1 MRKGM
6 QKMLEAKDIS
16 FAYSGGR
23 VLYDGLS
30 LQIAPGERVALCA
43 PSGFGK
49 TTLCRILAGYLKP
62 TAGNVMVDGS
72 PLPLRGMCPVQLI
85 GQHPENMVDPRQT
98 MDSMLAEAGD
108 TPSELLSGLGIR
120 PEWRRR
126 HAHELSGGELQR
138 FCIARALACAPRY
151 LVADES
157 TAMFD
162 AVTQA
167 RVWRFLMRWCEENGA
182 GLVFVSH
189 SPELIDHVATRTIM
203 LGAR

>member
-1 MRKGM
+1 
-6 QKMLEAKDIS
+6 MLEAKNIS

-30 LQIAPGERVALCA
+30 LHVEAGERLALCA

-62 TAGNVMVDGS
+62 AAGSVLVGGS

-98 MDSMLAEAGD
+98 MDAMLAEAGD
-108 TPSELLSGLGIR
+108 VPSELISGLGIR
-120 PEWRRR
+120 PEWRCR

-151 LVADES
+151 RVADES

-162 AVTQA
+162 AVTKA
-167 RVWRFLMRWCEENGA
+167 RVWRFLVKWCEENGA

-189 SPELIDHVATRTIM
+189 SPELIDYVATRTVM
-203 LGAR
+203 LGGR

>member
-1 MRKGM
+1 MRKGI

-126 HAHELSGGELQR
+126 HAHELSGGELSASASR
-138 FCIARALACAPRY
+138 VRWRALRAILSLTKAQLCSMQLRRRGSGASLCDGVRR
-151 LVADES
+151 
-157 TAMFD
+157 T
-162 AVTQA
+162 A
-167 RVWRFLMRWCEENGA
+167 RVSCSFPIRRSL
-182 GLVFVSH
+182 
-189 SPELIDHVATRTIM
+189 
-203 LGAR
+203 

>member
-85 GQHPENMVDPRQT
+85 GQHPENMVDPR
-98 MDSMLAEAGD
+98 
-108 TPSELLSGLGIR
+108 SELLSGLGIR

-167 RVWRFLMRWCEENGA
+167 RVWRFLMRWCEKNGA

>member
-1 MRKGM
+1 
-6 QKMLEAKDIS
+6 
-16 FAYSGGR
+16 
-23 VLYDGLS
+23 
-30 LQIAPGERVALCA
+30 
-43 PSGFGK
+43 
-49 TTLCRILAGYLKP
+49 
-62 TAGNVMVDGS
+62 
-72 PLPLRGMCPVQLI
+72 
-85 GQHPENMVDPRQT
+85 MVDPRQT

-108 TPSELLSGLGIR
+108 TPSELLLGLGIR

-167 RVWRFLMRWCEENGA
+167 RVWRFLMRWCEKNGT

-189 SPELIDHVATRTIM
+189 SPELIGHVATRTIM

>member
-62 TAGNVMVDGS
+62 TAGSVMVDGS

-108 TPSELLSGLGIR
+108 TPSELLLGLGIR

-167 RVWRFLMRWCEENGA
+167 RKTVR
-182 GLVFVSH
+182 VSC
-189 SPELIDHVATRTIM
+189 SFPIRRSL
-203 LGAR
+203 